1 MPSNSSINVTWKVI
15 EKPFGLNTPD
25 KYEIESCTVD
35 NSCQNRSCLTNIT
48 SKNWH
53 EFTNLRGGT
62 THKFRVR
69 PIELSAKDGTVLKY
83 PEGNFSEQINV
94 TTKEGGKDINWKII

>member
-1 MPSNSSINVTWKVI
+1 MTWKVI
-15 EKPFGLNTPD
+15 DKPFGLYTPN
-25 KYEIESCTVD
+25 KYEIKSCTVND
-35 NSCQNRSCLTNIT
+35 SCQSGNCSRNIT

-69 PIELSAKDGTVLKY
+69 PVELSAKDGTVLTY
-83 PEGNFSEQINV
+83 PERNFSEQINV

>member
-1 MPSNSSINVTWKVI
+1 MTWKVI
-15 EKPFGLNTPD
+15 DKPFGLHTPD
-25 KYEIESCTVD
+25 KYEINSYTVND
-35 NSCQNRSCLTNIT
+35 SCQSGSCLTNIT

-62 THKFRVR
+62 THKFKVR
-69 PIELSAKDGTVLKY
+69 PIELSAKDSTVVKHRN
-83 PEGNFSEQINV
+83 GSFSQQINV

>member
-1 MPSNSSINVTWKVI
+1 MTWKVI
-15 EKPFGLNTPD
+15 DKPFGLYTPD
-25 KYEIESCTVD
+25 KYEIKSCTVND
-35 NSCQNRSCLTNIT
+35 SCQYGSCLKINT

-69 PIELSAKDGTVLKY
+69 PVELSARDGTVLTY
-83 PEGNFSEQINV
+83 PEGNFREQINV

>member
-1 MPSNSSINVTWKVI
+1 MTWKVI
-15 EKPFGLNTPD
+15 DKPFGLYTPD
-25 KYEIESCTVD
+25 KYEINSSTVND
-35 NSCQNRSCLTNIT
+35 LCPSGSCLTNIT

-62 THKFRVR
+62 THKFKVR
-69 PIELSAKDGTVLKY
+69 PIELSARDGTVLTY

-94 TTKEGGKDINWKII
+94 TTKEGGKDINWKIT

>member
-1 MPSNSSINVTWKVI
+1 MTWKVI
-15 EKPFGLNTPD
+15 DKPFGLYTPD
-25 KYEIESCTVD
+25 KYEINSSTVNDSCP
-35 NSCQNRSCLTNIT
+35 SGSCLTDIT

-62 THKFRVR
+62 THKFKVR

-83 PEGNFSEQINV
+83 LEGNFSEQINV
-94 TTKEGGKDINWKII
+94 TTKEGGKDVNWKII

>member
-1 MPSNSSINVTWKVI
+1 MTWKVI
-15 EKPFGLNTPD
+15 DKPFGLYTPD
-25 KYEIESCTVD
+25 KYEIKSCTVND
-35 NSCQNRSCLTNIT
+35 SCQYGSCLKINT

-69 PIELSAKDGTVLKY
+69 PVELSARDGTVLTY
-83 PEGNFSEQINV
+83 PEGNFREQINV
-94 TTKEGGKDINWKII
+94 TTKEGGEDINWKII

>member
-1 MPSNSSINVTWKVI
+1 MTWKVI
-15 EKPFGLNTPD
+15 DKPFGLYTPD
-25 KYEIESCTVD
+25 KYEINSSTVNDSCP
-35 NSCQNRSCLTNIT
+35 SGSCLTNIT

-62 THKFRVR
+62 THKFKVR
-69 PIELSAKDGTVLKY
+69 PIKLSAKDGTGVKY
-83 PEGNFSEQINV
+83 PNGSFSEQINV

>member
-1 MPSNSSINVTWKVI
+1 MTWKVI
-15 EKPFGLNTPD
+15 DKPFGLYTPD
-25 KYEIESCTVD
+25 KYEIESCTVND
-35 NSCQNRSCLTNIT
+35 SCQSGNCTNIT

-69 PIELSAKDGTVLKY
+69 PVKLSAKDGTVVKY
-83 PEGNFSEQINV
+83 REGNFSEQSNV